1 MRTSEKTQKTNFV
14 ELRLGEVRRI
24 YLPRTP
30 ENKPGRGKIASVTR
44 DHSEEHRHDHYHGRG
59 GHSHTHAAVDPTLA
73 TSERGIWAFKWSF
86 VGLMATALLQLVVVL
101 LSGSVALLS
110 DTIHNFGDAATA
122 IPLGIA
128 FALTRLGVSRR
139 FTFGYG
145 RVEDLA
151 GVVIVLIIL
160 FSAVVAG
167 YQAVERLLNPQ
178 PVGFLWAVAVA
189 SLVGFVGNEGVAV
202 FRIRVGREIG
212 SAALVA
218 DGYHARTDGWTSLAV
233 LLGAIGVWLGY
244 PLADP
249 IVGLIIAAA
258 ILVIVWQSGKAVFT
272 RLLDGVEPE
281 VIEEIRH
288 AACEAPGV
296 EDVSEVRARWL
307 GHRLHAEVNVAVEP
321 GLSVAEGHA
330 IAREVNHRLLHHLSY
345 LSGAVVHVDPTQEAG
360 EEHHRIPAHSHDG
373 LPTHSH

>member
-1 MRTSEKTQKTNFV
+1 M
-14 ELRLGEVRRI
+14 
-24 YLPRTP
+24 
-30 ENKPGRGKIASVTR
+30 
-44 DHSEEHRHDHYHGRG
+44 HDHHGSG
-59 GHSHTHAAVDPTLA
+59 EHSHTHGAVDPTIA
-73 TSERGIWAFKWSF
+73 TSERGLWAIKWSF
-86 VGLMATALLQLVVVL
+86 VVLMATAVVQLVVVL

-128 FALTRLGVSRR
+128 FALTRLGDSRR

-160 FSAVVAG
+160 FSAAVAG

-189 SLVGFVGNEGVAV
+189 SLVGFIGNEAVAV

-233 LLGAIGVWLGY
+233 LAGAVGVWLGY

-249 IVGLIIAAA
+249 IVGLLIAAA
-258 ILVIVWQSGKAVFT
+258 ILAIVWQSGKAVFT
-272 RLLDGVEPE
+272 HLLDGVEPE
-281 VIEEIRH
+281 AIEEIRH
-288 AACEAPGV
+288 AACEVPGV

-307 GHRLHAEVNVAVEP
+307 GHRLHAEVNVAVDP
-321 GLSVAEGHA
+321 DLSVAEGHA

-345 LSGAVVHVDPTQEAG
+345 LSGTVIHVDPVQEAG
-360 EEHHRIPAHSHDG
+360 EEHHRIGAHRHDG

>member
-1 MRTSEKTQKTNFV
+1 MARDS
-14 ELRLGEVRRI
+14 RRE
-24 YLPRTP
+24 R
-30 ENKPGRGKIASVTR
+30 
-44 DHSEEHRHDHYHGRG
+44 HRHEHPGHGEH
-59 GHSHTHAAVDPTLA
+59 GHSHGAVDPSLT
-73 TSERGIWAFKWSF
+73 TSERGIWAVKWSF
-86 VGLMATALLQLVVVL
+86 VGLFVTALVQLIVVL

-122 IPLGIA
+122 VPLWIA
-128 FALTRLGVSRR
+128 FALTRMGTSRR

-151 GVVIVLIIL
+151 GVAIVLIIL

-167 YQAVERLLNPQ
+167 YQAVERLISPQ
-178 PVGFLWAVAVA
+178 PVGFLWAVAAA
-189 SLVGFVGNEGVAV
+189 SLVGFIGNEAVAV

-212 SAALVA
+212 SVALVA

-233 LLGAIGVWLGY
+233 LAGAVGVWVGY

-249 IVGLIIAAA
+249 IVGLLIAAA

-281 VIEEIRH
+281 AIEEIRH
-288 AACEAPGV
+288 AASHVSGV
-296 EDVSEVRARWL
+296 EEVSEVRARWL
-307 GHRLHAEVNVAVEP
+307 GHRLHAEGNVAVDP
-321 GLSVAEGHA
+321 DLSVSEGHA
-330 IAREVNHRLLHHLSY
+330 IAREVHHQLLHHLSY
-345 LSGAVVHVDPTQEAG
+345 LSGVVIHVDPVQEAG
-360 EEHHRIPAHSHDG
+360 EEHHRVAAHSHDG